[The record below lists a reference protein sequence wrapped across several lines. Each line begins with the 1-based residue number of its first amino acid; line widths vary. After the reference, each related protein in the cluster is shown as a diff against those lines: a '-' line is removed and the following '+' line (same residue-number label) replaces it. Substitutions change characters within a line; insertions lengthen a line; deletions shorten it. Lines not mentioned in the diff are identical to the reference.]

1 MEIKI
6 KIKDIIKNKQI
17 SKISNGGNIFNM
29 MLSKY
34 KRSENVEK
42 FILDAENIQN
52 ITTSVFR
59 EIIRQMQTRLNGH
72 FKLELVN
79 ANQIIAQQFKLALK

>member
-1 MEIKI
+1 MDIKI
-6 KIKDIIKNKQI
+6 KIQEIIKDKKI
-17 SKISNGGNIFNM
+17 SKISNGGNIFNFM
-29 MLSKY
+29 ISKY
-34 KRSENVEK
+34 RKNENVEK
-42 FILDAENIQN
+42 FVLDAENIQN

-72 FKLELVN
+72 FKLELIN